1 MTYPAL
7 LATLD
12 SWFARGAAEAGPGVV
27 PCRLGCNACCHGP
40 FDISPSDAELV
51 HQAVAALPQEVA
63 RGIRERAA
71 EQTGRY
77 AELISGWSAPWDVTA
92 VSEESFDALCDALAA
107 LPCPAL
113 DPEGGGCLIHAARPA
128 TCRLTG
134 LGIRTRQGEIIDNV
148 CPIQEQFPDYQ
159 SLPPTPFD
167 LLRFE
172 REAEGCDR
180 AAGERG
186 FVTTTVAGAVY

>member
-40 FDISPSDAELV
+40 FDISPADAELV

-63 RGIRERAA
+63 RGVRERAA
-71 EQTGRY
+71 EQTGRH
-77 AELISGWSAPWDVTA
+77 AELISGWSAPWDVAA
-92 VSEESFDALCDALAA
+92 VSEEAFDALCDALAA

-113 DPEGGGCLIHAARPA
+113 DPENGACLIHDSRPA

-134 LGIRTRQGEIIDNV
+134 LGIRTRQAEIIDNV
-148 CPIQEQFPDYQ
+148 CPIQNKFPDYQ
-159 SLPPTPFD
+159 ALPPTPFD

-172 REAEGCDR
+172 REAEGCDLA
-180 AAGERG
+180 AAGRG
-186 FVTTTVAGAVY
+186 SVATTVAGAVY